1 MESTLQETS
10 DQSWRA
16 CFEQLAP
23 KLVLYA
29 RQWVGSLADAEDVVQ
44 NAFVRFW
51 RHQPR
56 AGPEHYPLLFAAVRS
71 CAVDLLRSHER
82 RARREADER
91 VEVLR
96 EDAPCFDTA
105 TAEEHEHAQSIQ
117 SALERLPQAQREVVV
132 LKIWGE
138 LTFAQ
143 IAQSLDE
150 SINTIASRYRYA
162 LEALRRHIKPYNH
175 EYERV

>member
-1 MESTLQETS
+1 MDSTLHQAT

-23 KLVLYA
+23 KLLLYA
-29 RQWVGSLADAEDVVQ
+29 RQWVSSAADAEDVVQ

-51 RHQPR
+51 RHQPQ
-56 AGPEHYPLLFAAVRS
+56 AGAEHYPLLFAAVRS
-71 CAVDLLRSHER
+71 SALDFLRSHDR
-82 RARREADER
+82 RLRRENDDR
-91 VEVLR
+91 VDVVR
-96 EDAPCFDTA
+96 EDVPCFDCSIDQR
-105 TAEEHEHAQSIQ
+105 EHAEAIET
-117 SALERLPQAQREVVV
+117 ALEQLPEAQREVVV

-162 LEALRRHIKPYNH
+162 LEALRRHMKPHEH

>member
-1 MESTLQETS
+1 MDSALHEAS

-23 KLVLYA
+23 KLLLYA
-29 RQWVGSLADAEDVVQ
+29 RQWVQSAADAEDVVQ

-51 RHQPR
+51 RRQPS
-56 AGPEHYPLLFAAVRS
+56 AAAEHYPLLFAAVRTS
-71 CAVDLLRSHER
+71 AIDFLRSQDR
-82 RARREADER
+82 RLRRENDDR

-96 EDAPCFDTA
+96 DEAPCFDSGL
-105 TAEEHEHAQSIQ
+105 ENREHAEAIGA
-117 SALERLPQAQREVVV
+117 ALERLPQAQREVVV
-132 LKIWGE
+132 LKIWGD

-143 IAQSLDE
+143 IAQNLDE

-162 LEALRRHIKPYNH
+162 LEALRRHIKPHDH

>member
-1 MESTLQETS
+1 MESTLQQAT

-29 RQWVGSLADAEDVVQ
+29 RQWVISLSDAEDVVQ

-51 RHQPR
+51 RHQPQ

-71 CAVDLLRSHER
+71 CAVDLLRSQER
-82 RARREADER
+82 RNRREADER

-96 EDAPCFDTA
+96 EDAPCFDA
-105 TAEEHEHAQSIQ
+105 VTAEGHEHAEAIQ
-117 SALERLPQAQREVVV
+117 AALERLPQPQREVVV

-143 IAQSLDE
+143 IAQSMDE

-162 LEALRRHIKPYNH
+162 LEALRRHIKPNDQ
-175 EYERV
+175 E